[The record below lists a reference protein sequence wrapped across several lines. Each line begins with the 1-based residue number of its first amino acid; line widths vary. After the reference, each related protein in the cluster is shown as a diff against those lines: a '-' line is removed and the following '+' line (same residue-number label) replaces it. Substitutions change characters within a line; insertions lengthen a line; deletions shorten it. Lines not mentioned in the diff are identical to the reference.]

1 MSDTN
6 KNIALIVPTI
16 VMNNAFGTARALKDA
31 GYSKDFIPDG
41 ELEAKMFQLYLANPT
56 KFFEVLS
63 SIPWLESETKTNKP
77 EIKQRLIALS
87 GIKDTA
93 ENRGD
98 WWKKLVTNIQTKA

>member
-1 MSDTN
+1 MIRDKS
-6 KNIALIVPTI
+6 IVLIVPTI

-31 GYSKDFIPDG
+31 GYSKDYIPDG
-41 ELEAKMFQLYLANPT
+41 ELEAKMFQLYLANPI
-56 KFFEVLS
+56 KFFEVLN

-98 WWKKLVTNIQTKA
+98 WWKQLVNNIKLQS